1 MGKYPSGVDILD
13 ELISLS
19 EFLEPHPLKTK
30 KTKFKAYHRVPHSR
44 QQQRPPKKILEK
56 IVIRESV

>member
-1 MGKYPSGVDILD
+1 MGKYPSGVDVLD

-19 EFLEPHPLKTK
+19 KFQDPPSSKTK
-30 KTKFKAYHRVPHSR
+30 KTKFKTYRRVPHSR

-56 IVIRESV
+56 IVIREGA